1 MNTAVSTDAEHSED
15 SHGDDHDHGLSDVG
29 YIKIALIQLLSEL
42 LEENLITKDSL
53 IPLLT

>member
-29 YIKIALIQLLSEL
+29 YI
-42 LEENLITKDSL
+42 
-53 IPLLT
+53 